1 MYWLEI
7 DTGLNRRAVK
17 LPSGELRIA
26 ITLMVKML
34 REECRK
40 PQLCWYLKPFLF
52 FSPGKSD
59 LQ

>member
-26 ITLMVKML
+26 MRLMVKVVAGRMPHAPTL
-34 REECRK
+34 
-40 PQLCWYLKPFLF
+40 LVTLVLFF

-59 LQ
+59 L